1 MNIRSQRIVTETR
14 GELTADDVQRLYV
27 RLCNSE
33 ERWHQTTTADCVM
46 ELAMEHQVDP
56 VKTWLESIT
65 AEPLCDSDWN
75 NLDQFLIGKKDE
87 IAKVFFKRYLVSAV
101 KRIWEP
107 GCKVRQTPVLQG
119 PQNLGKTELGKAIFS
134 PQWFGSDGL
143 SQKLD
148 HDDVARLM
156 RFWCFELGE
165 LDGYRKHHAEKLK
178 NFLTNST
185 DTARFVYNRAHKVIP
200 RRTLF
205 WGTSN
210 GMPLNDP
217 TGSTRF
223 VVIPVESELPW
234 RDVDLARE
242 SLLARA
248 VQEYLNGAPYFST
261 ADEMD
266 AIRERNSDFQT
277 VEPWFDAIRCKAEEI
292 VREDRLPVTTAAL
305 YRAVEIHEI
314 KDQNQHNAARI
325 SNVMTALGFYY
336 AQHRQGEGKRPRGWW
351 PSQAARPKRRF

>member
-1 MNIRSQRIVTETR
+1 MNIRSQRIVTEKR
-14 GELTADDVQRLYV
+14 GELTADDVQRSYV
-27 RLCNSE
+27 RLCNAE
-33 ERWHQTTTADCVM
+33 EKWSQQVTADCMM
-46 ELAMEHQVDP
+46 ELALENQVDP

-65 AEPLCDSDWN
+65 AEPLCDSDWES
-75 NLDQFLIGKKDE
+75 LDQFLLGKKDP
-87 IAKVFFKRYLVSAV
+87 IAQTFFKRYLVSAV

-107 GCKVRQTPVLQG
+107 GCVVRQTPVLQG
-119 PQNLGKTELGKAIFS
+119 PQNLGKTQTGKAIFS
-134 PQWFGSDGL
+134 AKWFGSDGL
-143 SQKLD
+143 SQKLN
-148 HDDVARLM
+148 HDDVARMM

-165 LDGYRKHHAEKLK
+165 LDGYRKHDAERLK

-185 DTARFVYNRAHKVIP
+185 DTARFVYNRAHKVIQ
-200 RRTLF
+200 RRTVF

-223 VVIPVESELPW
+223 VVIPVETELPW
-234 RDVDLARE
+234 QNVELARE
-242 SLLARA
+242 PLLARA
-248 VQEYLNGAPYFST
+248 VQEYLRGAPYFSN

-277 VEPWFDAIRCKAEEI
+277 VEPWFDAIKCRAEEI
-292 VREDRLPVTTAAL
+292 VRENRLPVTTQAL
-305 YRAVEIHEI
+305 YTAVDIPEL

-336 AQHRQGEGKRPRGWW
+336 GQHRHEGKRPRGWW
-351 PSQAARPKRRF
+351 PSQVARPKRGF